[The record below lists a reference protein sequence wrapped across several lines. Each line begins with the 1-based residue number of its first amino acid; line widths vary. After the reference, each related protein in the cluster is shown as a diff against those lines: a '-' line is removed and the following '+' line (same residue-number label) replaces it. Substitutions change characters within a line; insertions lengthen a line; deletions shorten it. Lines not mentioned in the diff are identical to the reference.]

1 MCLHLCQF
9 FSFSSACVRQVLN
22 LDWSS
27 GIKALKCVGRVD
39 LGLDGSFADAIV
51 VSNANETG
59 IDDASSL
66 FVLSNPGKLQFYNKA
81 SLSTLKS
88 NPEKKHAAFAVEYP
102 TVVPTLEPRIT
113 VAYLYPVDG
122 KWNSSR
128 TPSEV
133 LDVL

>member
-1 MCLHLCQF
+1 MCAYVYANLFL
-9 FSFSSACVRQVLN
+9 CVRQVLN

-27 GIKALKCVGRVD
+27 GIAALKCVERVD

-51 VSNANETG
+51 VSNANGTG

-66 FVLSNPGKLQFYNKA
+66 FVLTNPGQLHFYDKT
-81 SLSTLKS
+81 SLSALKS
-88 NPEKKHAAFAVEYP
+88 NPKKKHADFAVRCP

-113 VAYLYPVDG
+113 VANLYPVDR

-133 LDVL
+133 LDAF